1 MKARRLAGDEGYA
14 TVTSAGIIAAVTSLM
29 VLVVGV
35 GARVADSHRAQLA
48 ADLAATAGATAHYSG
63 VDACRV
69 AAETAERNGATL
81 TGCEQREWDVLVR
94 VEVDAGALPSAV
106 AESRAGPG
114 PSEVPET

>member
-1 MKARRLAGDEGYA
+1 MTRVEFDHLAGADA
-14 TVTSAGIIAAVTSLM
+14 LAV
-29 VLVVGV
+29 
-35 GARVADSHRAQLA
+35 
-48 ADLAATAGATAHYSG
+48 AHPHP
-63 VDACRV
+63 CRV
-69 AAETAERNGATL
+69 AAETAERNGARL